1 MYGKELKNILESI
14 LNADSEKV
22 KKDVKELEE
31 ALEQTKYDFH
41 DADAYDTIFVY
52 QIRKIIRGIADKHI
66 GFEDTSGKAE
76 FIYTNCNFVSSHI
89 RKLLEM
95 RTNGSCSADKTRT
108 IISAYLKYLE
118 NPENKS
124 IDFTK
129 ESFAYPKF
137 GTTKEWFDLCDSL
150 LYLYHGNPEKYFHNY
165 SNLLKAEIR
174 KYKHTQY
181 DWYIVLTSGAELSI
195 DSMYDEYSKDPLE
208 NEYLWSD
215 DLFVVLKRNIPDDLK
230 KYFVDLSNTEC
241 KDHLSYHKKF
251 SMGLP
256 KDKIKKS
263 YCKKHE
269 VYI

>member
-1 MYGKELKNILESI
+1 MEKELKNILESI
-14 LNADSEKV
+14 LNEDSEKV

-41 DADAYDTIFVY
+41 DADVYDTIFVY
-52 QIRKIIRGIADKHI
+52 QIRKIIREIANKYI

-76 FIYTNCNFVSSHI
+76 FIYTNYNFVSSHI

-137 GTTKEWFDLCDSL
+137 GTTNEWIDFCDSL
-150 LYLYHGNPEKYFHNY
+150 FYLYYGNPEKYFHNY

-174 KYKHTQY
+174 KYKTY
-181 DWYIVLTSGAELSI
+181 TI
-195 DSMYDEYSKDPLE
+195 
-208 NEYLWSD
+208 
-215 DLFVVLKRNIPDDLK
+215 
-230 KYFVDLSNTEC
+230 
-241 KDHLSYHKKF
+241 
-251 SMGLP
+251 
-256 KDKIKKS
+256 
-263 YCKKHE
+263 
-269 VYI
+269 

>member
-1 MYGKELKNILESI
+1 MEKELKNILESI
-14 LNADSEKV
+14 LNEDSEKV

-31 ALEQTKYDFH
+31 TLEQTKYDFH
-41 DADAYDTIFVY
+41 DADIYDTIFVY
-52 QIRKIIRGIADKHI
+52 QIRKIIKGIANKYI

-76 FIYTNCNFVSSHI
+76 FIYTNYNFVSSHI

-137 GTTKEWFDLCDSL
+137 GTTNEWIDFCDSL
-150 LYLYHGNPEKYFHNY
+150 FYLYHGNPEKYFHNY

-181 DWYIVLTSGAELSI
+181 DWYIVLTSGKELYI

-215 DLFVVLKRNIPDDLK
+215 DLFIVLKRNIPDNLK
-230 KYFVDLSNTEC
+230 KYFVDLSNAEC

-263 YCKKHE
+263 YCKKQE